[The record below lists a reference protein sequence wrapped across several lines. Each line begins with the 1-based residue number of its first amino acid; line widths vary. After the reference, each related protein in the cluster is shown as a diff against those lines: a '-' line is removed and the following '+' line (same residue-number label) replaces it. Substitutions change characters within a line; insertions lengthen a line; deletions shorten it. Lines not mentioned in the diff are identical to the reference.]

1 MGERKFP
8 RLWVALPLELLGE
21 EDVCL
26 CSTET
31 RGLIRCLVMY
41 SGRGGPGTAQVC
53 CLLSAVCW
61 LGSVVEDE
69 ILT

>member
-41 SGRGGPGTAQVC
+41 SGRGEPGTGSA
-53 CLLSAVCW
+53 LLSAR
-61 LGSVVEDE
+61 LGSGEQETVVEDE
-69 ILT
+69 RF